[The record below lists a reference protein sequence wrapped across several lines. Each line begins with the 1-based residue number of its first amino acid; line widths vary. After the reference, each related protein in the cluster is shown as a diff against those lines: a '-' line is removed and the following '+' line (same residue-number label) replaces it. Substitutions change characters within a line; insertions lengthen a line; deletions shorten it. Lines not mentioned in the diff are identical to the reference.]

1 MVRTTSS
8 LLCRVHRSRELF
20 LRKAFLTLVHPYD
33 MREEFKHRDKLSHI
47 IFPINACVAR
57 PVPKSE
63 IAKSPGARAS
73 LDCEWKRLR
82 DKSVWDESTVK
93 E

>member
-1 MVRTTSS
+1 MPCTQVKRST
-8 LLCRVHRSRELF
+8 LKRRVLEHC
-20 LRKAFLTLVHPYD
+20 VDPYG
-33 MREEFKHRDKLSHI
+33 MHEECKHRDKLSPK

-73 LDCEWKRLR
+73 LD
-82 DKSVWDESTVK
+82 V
-93 E
+93 

>member
-1 MVRTTSS
+1 MPCTQVKRAVLKKSI
-8 LLCRVHRSRELF
+8 LDQC
-20 LRKAFLTLVHPYD
+20 VHPYD
-33 MREEFKHRDKLSHI
+33 MREEFKHRDKLSQT

-82 DKSVWDESTVK
+82 DKS
-93 E
+93 